1 MVLIWIPNLHL
12 FSKPSSSYNLDNQ
25 KVTIKTQLSSKWIIH
40 SMKILSPF
48 KNSFNTDSKKANQIV
63 HTRQTISSKNS
74 TNSKLSKS

>member
-1 MVLIWIPNLHL
+1 L
-12 FSKPSSSYNLDNQ
+12 
-25 KVTIKTQLSSKWIIH
+25 
-40 SMKILSPF
+40 MKILSPF